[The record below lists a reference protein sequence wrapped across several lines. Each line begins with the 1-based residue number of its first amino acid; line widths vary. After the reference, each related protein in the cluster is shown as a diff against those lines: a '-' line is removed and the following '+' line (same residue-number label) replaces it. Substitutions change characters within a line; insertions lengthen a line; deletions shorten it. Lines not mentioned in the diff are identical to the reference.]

1 MREVQ
6 VFHCIPTL
14 IFGFYSPGIKNFY
27 FLIMS
32 FKQEEKNNCGSK
44 TALLGGSMGADKG
57 EKLTFRERRFLSN
70 G

>member
-1 MREVQ
+1 
-6 VFHCIPTL
+6 
-14 IFGFYSPGIKNFY
+14 
-27 FLIMS
+27 MS

-57 EKLTFRERRFLSN
+57 EKLTFKERRFLSN